1 MTVIKVL
8 SISFSFL
15 LPISNIVAVI
25 VYNKTN
31 KGYHIAEFLTSAM
44 WIIGIMYI
52 IMFGVIS
59 III

>member
-1 MTVIKVL
+1 MTIIKIL
-8 SISFSFL
+8 SIIISFA

-31 KGYHIAEFLTSAM
+31 KLSSLCEFLTSAM
-44 WIIGIMYI
+44 WMIGIVYM

>member
-1 MTVIKVL
+1 MTIIKIL
-8 SISFSFL
+8 SIIISFA

-44 WIIGIMYI
+44 WIIGIVYM